1 MTTNLEPVFI
11 ENVLSEIKG
20 QGEDALALV
29 RRAYNV
35 ALKAHEG
42 QLRKSGEPYIQHS
55 LTVALLL
62 AELHLE
68 AEAIA
73 AALLHDVV
81 EDSDFL
87 VDDMEERFGPTIA
100 EMVDGVTKLDEIKRI
115 GRKAEEDRDEQEL
128 ESLRKMFLA
137 TAKNPRVLLI
147 KLADRLH
154 NMRTLDALTPEKRQ
168 RMAEETMQ
176 IFAPLANRLGIWRWK
191 SELEDLA
198 FKYLEKDL
206 YKEIANQI
214 SAKQEERE
222 KEIERHIGRLR
233 HHLWLEGI
241 KADIRGRPKHIYSI
255 YRKRRRKQVSLER
268 IYDSRAIRVVV
279 DRIPDCYHV
288 VGVVHSLWSP
298 IPGEFDD
305 YIATPKENGYQ
316 SLHTAVVGMDGK
328 TLEIQIRTQYMHE
341 VAEYGI
347 ASHWRYKEGGKRDPQ
362 FEEQV
367 AALREEIEVRKEDD
381 ARRFVTGVS
390 GDFFQ
395 DRVYVFTPKGQV
407 LDLPNGATP
416 IDFAYYIHTEI
427 GHRCR
432 GAKVNGNWVPL
443 DYELNTG
450 DQVEIMTSKKAG
462 PSRDWLNPTLGYVRT
477 SRARSKIRQWFR
489 RQDREQNITMGWS
502 MLEREM
508 KRLGVA
514 DMPHEAVAALMGYD
528 EPDDFL
534 AAIGFGDIHT
544 AQIASRVLEAKRKAE
559 EDEAEEIPLSPLPDT
574 SAPTVKV
581 MGTGGLLTRLAKCCN
596 PIPDQPIIGYVTRG
610 KGITVHRRECPNA
623 LNVSDPERLIEVSWG
638 REQRTFP
645 VQVSVRAFNRTG
657 LLHDISGILTRE
669 HVNIVTVG
677 VGKKNEN
684 PITLHFTLE
693 ITDINQLT
701 RILAKISNVTN
712 VIGARREA

>member
-268 IYDSRAIRVVV
+268 IYDSRAIRVIV

-544 AQIASRVLEAKRKAE
+544 AQIASRVLEAKRKEE

>member
-1 MTTNLEPVFI
+1 MTKLEPVFI
-11 ENVLSEIKG
+11 ENVLSEIKS
-20 QGEDALALV
+20 QGKDAQALV
-29 RRAYNV
+29 RRAYDFAV
-35 ALKAHEG
+35 KAHEE
-42 QLRKSGEPYIQHS
+42 QFRKSGEPYIQHS

-62 AELHLE
+62 AELQLE

-81 EDSDFL
+81 EDSDFSI
-87 VDDMEERFGPTIA
+87 DDLEETFGPSIA
-100 EMVDGVTKLDEIKRI
+100 EMVDGVTKLDEIKRTS
-115 GRKAEEDRDEQEL
+115 RMAEEDRDEQEL

-154 NMRTLDALTPEKRQ
+154 NMRTLGALTPVKQHRL
-168 RMAEETMQ
+168 AEETMQ

-191 SELEDLA
+191 SELEDRA
-198 FKYLEKDL
+198 FQYLKPEL
-206 YKEIANQI
+206 YKEIASNL
-214 SAKQEERE
+214 AAEQEERE

-241 KADIRGRPKHIYSI
+241 KANIEGRPKHIYSI
-255 YRKRRRKQVSLER
+255 YRKRQRKQVSLER
-268 IYDSRAIRVVV
+268 IYDSRAIRVIV
-279 DRIPDCYHV
+279 DRIPDCYQV
-288 VGVVHSLWSP
+288 IGVVHSLWTP

-328 TLEIQIRTQYMHE
+328 TLEVQIRTQYMHE

-347 ASHWRYKEGGKRDPQ
+347 ASHWRYKEGGRRNPR

-367 AALREEIEVRKEDD
+367 AALREEIEVRKEED

-407 LDLPNGATP
+407 LDLPTGATP

-443 DYELNTG
+443 DYELKTS
-450 DQVEIMTSKKAG
+450 DQVEIMTSKQAG

-489 RQDREQNITMGWS
+489 RQDREQNIAMGWS

-508 KRLGVA
+508 KRLGFA
-514 DMPHEAVAALMGYD
+514 DMSHEEVAALMGYD

-544 AQIASRVLEAKRKAE
+544 AQIASRVLEAQRKE
-559 EDEAEEIPLSPLPDT
+559 EKDEAEDIPLSPLPDT

-596 PIPDQPIIGYVTRG
+596 PIPYQPIIGYVTRG
-610 KGITVHRRECPNA
+610 KGITIHRRECPNA

-669 HVNIVTVG
+669 DVNIVTVG

-693 ITDINQLT
+693 ITDITQLT
-701 RILAKISNVTN
+701 RLLARISNVTN
-712 VIGARREA
+712 VIGARRQA